1 VRKVVEFGEKGAV
14 LLANGSDDPLFSIC
28 SRAGAPVFE
37 ASEPTEDSV
46 TDTRSLNR
54 PTNQLSAQ
62 ASSTAPESQ
71 VVPEAVRPLLGP
83 SWIVEGE
90 DPNLYEELL
99 GRVGAAVEPRDIIDW
114 LLVKDVVAL
123 TWQIHRSRRLQD
135 GLVRSARRDAM
146 ERLLLIAWPE
156 SGERPDGA
164 DESYAK
170 QLTDRWFFGAKSAKR
185 EIVNILKGTGLSTDD
200 IAVQALSI
208 KAEELDRLDLQNEGY
223 EHRRDAILQQI
234 ERRRRGWSKV
244 VKRASEEIID
254 AEFTET
260 PASTNGEARTTN

>member
-1 VRKVVEFGEKGAV
+1 VRKDVKFAEKGAMA
-14 LLANGSDDPLFSIC
+14 LAKGSDALFLIC
-28 SRAGAPVFE
+28 SRTRAFPFPE
-37 ASEPTEDSV
+37 ASEPMEESLTG
-46 TDTRSLNR
+46 TRSLNA

-62 ASSTAPESQ
+62 TSSTDPQSP

-99 GRVGAAVEPRDIIDW
+99 GRVGAAVGPQDIIDW

-123 TWQIHRSRRLQD
+123 TWQIHRSRRQRD
-135 GLVRSARRDAM
+135 GLVRFARREAM
-146 ERLLLIAWPE
+146 ERLLKIAYPE
-156 SGERPDGA
+156 SDQLLDDGE
-164 DESYAK
+164 SLAK
-170 QLTDRWFFGAKSAKR
+170 GLVTDWFEGEKETKKAVD
-185 EIVNILKGTGLSTDD
+185 IILKEAGLSLNDV
-200 IAVQALSI
+200 AVQALSI

-223 EHRRDAILQQI
+223 EHRRDTILQQI

-254 AEFTET
+254 AEFTEA
-260 PASTNGEARTTN
+260 PISKNGERRATN